1 MGNTSVADLLGD
13 ANHITD
19 LVRQLDVAVA
29 QYERDHPGVRVTL
42 DRRKFPLRMTV
53 WQADF
58 AIRPTPEMP

>member
-1 MGNTSVADLLGD
+1 MADIMDD

-19 LVRQLDVAVA
+19 LVRQLDVAVT
-29 QYERDHPGVRVTL
+29 QYEHDHPGVRVTL

-58 AIRPTPEMP
+58 AIRPTPETP